1 MQGLGGGGGAGGGA
15 PDDLDLDNVL
25 DNYLV
30 QLQTGMGGAGG
41 GMAGLGGMGDPLA
54 GLGGMGMGMGAGG
67 LGMMGGMGGMQ
78 PLAGLAGM
86 QGQLGGMGM
95 QGMSGL
101 QGMAQGMGQAMQQ
114 TNPVLARNLMSS
126 MGAGLEGFT
135 AAGGLGSMG
144 GGAGGMAGLAGLG
157 AYGGMGGGGLGHG
170 GMGAFAG
177 MGAGLAGLQGMGL
190 GGGLSAAGASSA
202 AAAASAGMGLAM
214 PGAPPMSSAPAAAPL
229 PAATPSTGPST
240 SGATAGGAGTAT
252 AAGGRGS
259 ARGGRGGGRGRGA
272 GRKAAATRAREEEEE
287 DSDGGSSDGS
297 ASSDGG
303 QPRNRRQKREASSGG
318 GADNP
323 NLSVAERRHLA
334 LQEKNRR
341 AQRRFRERQK
351 AKIAELHRQIEELTT
366 KVGSLQTE
374 NAALHSR
381 TSILEKVLDM
391 RNEQI
396 QHDDAGDAPPL
407 TLSAVAGQDI
417 QLTSEQLKALTPEQ
431 IYKLYQTYI
440 KELSARLVELN
451 QGGPP
456 SATTTQQVETL
467 TKEVSYLL
475 MRLSVVR
482 PIETRK
488 FIAVSRQYLKTEAE
502 AIDMWKNVVNSIN
515 LSEKQKHDVVSWKQM
530 FMQKVEPIV
539 EERKKLNIQI
549 QAHLPQESFHTRNAI
564 TYIKTHEA
572 VAKLRENLK
581 AEHNVTIEFCAAV
594 FKGVL
599 NHFQMASLLVQ
610 AYPAVPDALA
620 VASAVIADM
629 ADKGEA
635 LPDKIA
641 NMPDMGG
648 LNGLSVAAPL
658 LCPADE
664 QNPDQPTTAAAAAA
678 AVAAAGVLQG
688 ALIGLGT
695 QGAQGA
701 SHLQTLQMNT
711 TAGDSTMEQGGGAAQ

>member
-1 MQGLGGGGGAGGGA
+1 MQMQG
-15 PDDLDLDNVL
+15 DDLDLDNVL

-30 QLQTGMGGAGG
+30 QLQGGMPGGGMAGGMGGVPGG
-41 GMAGLGGMGDPLA
+41 GMAGMAGAAGLGGMGGMDLA
-54 GLGGMGMGMGAGG
+54 GLGGAGMNQMALAGMGGLQMMGGG
-67 LGMMGGMGGMQ
+67 YGGMGGMNQ
-78 PLAGLAGM
+78 MSLAGM
-86 QGQLGGMGM
+86 ANMSAQLGMGT
-95 QGMSGL
+95 QAMS
-101 QGMAQGMGQAMQQ
+101 QGMAPMQQTMQQ
-114 TNPVLARNLMSS
+114 TNPALARNLMTSL
-126 MGAGLEGFT
+126 GAGLEGF
-135 AAGGLGSMG
+135 AGAGGLAGAGGGVGGMG
-144 GGAGGMAGLAGLG
+144 GLAALGGYGGMGMAGMAGGLAGMGMGGAGMGGMGMGGAGMGGAGSAGQVSAGMAGLAG
-157 AYGGMGGGGLGHG
+157 
-170 GMGAFAG
+170 
-177 MGAGLAGLQGMGL
+177 
-190 GGGLSAAGASSA
+190 
-202 AAAASAGMGLAM
+202 M
-214 PGAPPMSSAPAAAPL
+214 PPSSSAPP
-229 PAATPSTGPST
+229 PAAHTPTAPSTGPST
-240 SGATAGGAGTAT
+240 SGATAT
-252 AAGGRGS
+252 AAGGGRGRGRGGRGGRGG
-259 ARGGRGGGRGRGA
+259 AAAAGRGGRGGGR
-272 GRKAAATRAREEEEE
+272 KAATRAREEEEE
-287 DSDGGSSDGS
+287 DEISDGASSDGS
-297 ASSDGG
+297 ASGDDD
-303 QPRNRRQKREASSGG
+303 QPRNRRQKREASSGA
-318 GADNP
+318 GADDP

-396 QHDDAGDAPPL
+396 QVMQESKEISAQHDDTDDAPPL
-407 TLSAVAGQDI
+407 TLSAVVGQDV
-417 QLTSEQLKALTPEQ
+417 QLNSDQLKALSPEQ

-440 KELSARLVELN
+440 KELSARLVE
-451 QGGPP
+451 
-456 SATTTQQVETL
+456 VL

-488 FIAVSRQYLKTEAE
+488 FIAVSRQYLKTESE

-515 LSEKQKHDVVSWKQM
+515 LSDKQKQDV
-530 FMQKVEPIV
+530 VEPIV

-664 QNPDQPTTAAAAAA
+664 QNPDQPQTAAAAAA

-688 ALIGLGT
+688 ALIGLG
-695 QGAQGA
+695 GASGA
-701 SHLQTLQMNT
+701 PGQPSHLQALQMR
-711 TAGDSTMEQGGGAAQ
+711 ACMGGDGKPPPQ